1 MSETIRIDELL
12 EQVDQ
17 TPFGPE
23 ERALIDEA
31 IAIAVESGDE
41 FSEYRARM
49 RLASSANM
57 TGDTDA
63 LLSSFAW
70 CLGKHDADASRF
82 PAKPDDSATDLLW
95 QYKWMAGTLSASPAF
110 PAADIR
116 GVLDDMQ
123 ARYERAGVGQSGVAM
138 ARFGAAFANGW
149 LDEAASAY
157 RVLTTTERDDYS
169 HCDACVRSESAAYL
183 AATGREDEAIALY
196 EEIVEG
202 GFSCG
207 EEPEHALSDALLPY
221 LRAGRLERAKSFHLR
236 SYRDA
241 RGNADNI
248 GIIANHLV
256 FCAITGNEA
265 RGLAMLE
272 RHIAWIAHDRLN
284 QRAQF
289 SALAAAGLLLDT
301 VVDAGHGDA
310 VVRGADAAELEPFF
324 GAHEG
329 PWTAAEL
336 SLVAWAAAAAIGDEF
351 DRRNGN
357 RHLADR
363 LQATRALRSERYD
376 VPISSESFTAPVPAA
391 AEPVDAGGWF
401 DSARELAALGEI
413 DRALAAAGQGLAA
426 LEAEVADAALEQEA
440 AEASVTNV
448 RRAELIGIRL
458 AGLVA
463 AQRLDEAEQ
472 ELPARIAA
480 LRAAGDAALADA
492 LARHG
497 LLLAG
502 AATAADLPAL
512 EHELGAA
519 LQAGADDLAAR
530 VALRISALRAETGDT
545 EGAGTAVDTAIAVL
559 DRAPAPDA
567 MLVGAAF
574 QLAAYV
580 AAQGDEPAAALPLLD
595 RATDA
600 EPTRVRRAE
609 SQRLRARLL
618 AGSGDL
624 AAALAAAE
632 AALELDLAVDA
643 RVRVIEDCQLSAAI
657 LDDLERSDD
666 AVARLRLAV
675 QHAELAESSGLVG
688 VRYGLGRQL
697 LRAARFGEA
706 VEVLQEVFEAEDA
719 AGAPPAAKAETLH
732 LLGTALRGEEEF
744 AAASGAWHAAADLFE
759 EAEAWPGAVA
769 VLLDLGRLFAGLGYP
784 GEAIEVLER
793 AVADARRDPD
803 AVASLADALHLLGQ
817 VTLEHGEPSG
827 LERLDE
833 VAALA
838 REHGA
843 DWLLADVVDSRAR
856 GLAAL
861 SRPEEAVS
869 TALTAAELFE
879 AVGAT
884 RPAGGSMLFAG
895 RVLQSEGRHDEALVL
910 IGQAVERFDGQA
922 DAVSLGRIALA
933 DSFEALGRLA
943 EAAEAR
949 RLAEE
954 V

>member
-23 ERALIDEA
+23 ERALIDQA
-31 IAIAVESGDE
+31 IAIAIDSGDE

-70 CLGKHDADASRF
+70 CLGKHDADAARF
-82 PAKPDDSATDLLW
+82 PAKPDDSASDLLW

-123 ARYERAGVGQSGVAM
+123 SRYERAGVGQSGVAM

-149 LDEAASAY
+149 LDEAAEAY

-183 AATGREDEAIALY
+183 AATGREDEAISLY

-221 LRAGRLERAKSFHLR
+221 LRAGRLDRAKSFHLR

-289 SALAAAGLLLDT
+289 SALAATGLLLDT
-301 VVDAGHGDA
+301 VVDAGHGDT
-310 VVRGADAAELEPFF
+310 VVRGADSAELEPFF
-324 GAHEG
+324 GAHTG

-336 SLVAWAAAAAIGDEF
+336 SPAAWAAAAAIGDEF

-357 RHLADR
+357 SHLADR
-363 LQATRALRSERYD
+363 LQATRALRAERYD
-376 VPISSESFTAPVPAA
+376 VAITGEAFAIPVPVVA
-391 AEPVDAGGWF
+391 AEPVDAGGWV
-401 DSARELAALGEI
+401 DRARELAALGDI
-413 DRALAAAGQGLAA
+413 DRALAAADRGLAV
-426 LEAEVADAALEQEA
+426 LEADAA
-440 AEASVTNV
+440 ASVADD

-458 AGLVA
+458 AVLVA
-463 AQRLDEAEQ
+463 ASRLEEAEQ

-480 LRAAGDAALADA
+480 LRAAGDELLADA

-502 AATAADLPAL
+502 SATASDLPVL
-512 EHELGAA
+512 EQELGAA
-519 LQAGADDLAAR
+519 LQSGADDLSAR
-530 VALRISALRAETGDT
+530 VALRITAVRAEAGDL
-545 EGAGTAVDTAIAVL
+545 EGAGTAADTAIAVL
-559 DRAPAPDA
+559 DRAPEPEP

-574 QLAAYV
+574 QLAAYL
-580 AAQGDEPAAALPLLD
+580 AAQGEEPATALPLLD
-595 RATDA
+595 RAIAA

-609 SQRLRARLL
+609 SHRLRARLL

-624 AAALAAAE
+624 EAALAASE
-632 AALELDLAVDA
+632 AALEHDLAIDA
-643 RVRVIEDCQLSAAI
+643 RMRVVEDCQLSAAI
-657 LDDLERSDD
+657 LDDLARPDD

-675 QHAELAESSGLVG
+675 QHAELAESPGLVG

-697 LRAARFGEA
+697 LRAGRTGEA
-706 VEVLQEVFEAEDA
+706 VELLQDVFEAEVA
-719 AGAPPAAKAETLH
+719 AGAPPAARAETLH

-744 AAASGAWHAAADLFE
+744 AAASGAWHTAAELFE
-759 EAEAWPGAVA
+759 EAEAWPSAVA
-769 VLLDLGRLFAGLGYP
+769 VLADLGRLFAGLGYAE
-784 GEAIEVLER
+784 EAIEVLER
-793 AVADARRDPD
+793 AVADARRDPET
-803 AVASLADALHLLGQ
+803 VASLADALHLLGQ
-817 VTLEHGEPSG
+817 VSLEHGEPNG
-827 LERLDE
+827 LDQLDE

-861 SRPEEAVS
+861 SRPEEAVA

-895 RVLQSEGRHDEALVL
+895 RVLQSEVRHDEALVL
-910 IGQAVERFDGQA
+910 IGQAIERFDGQA
-922 DAVSLGRIALA
+922 DAVALGRIALA
-933 DSFEALGRLA
+933 DSLEALGRLA

>member
-1 MSETIRIDELL
+1 MSEAIRIDELL

-70 CLGKHDADASRF
+70 CLGKHDADAARF
-82 PAKPDDSATDLLW
+82 PAKPDDNATDLLW

-116 GVLDDMQ
+116 AVLDDMQ
-123 ARYERAGVGQSGVAM
+123 SRYERAGVGQSGVAT

-149 LDEAASAY
+149 LDEAAAAY

-248 GIIANHLV
+248 GIIANHLI

-301 VVDAGHGDA
+301 VIDAGYGDT
-310 VVRGADAAELEPFF
+310 VVRGADAVELEPFF
-324 GAHEG
+324 GPHDG
-329 PWTAAEL
+329 RWTVADL
-336 SLVAWAAAAAIGDEF
+336 SPVAWAAAAAIGAEF

-363 LQATRALRSERYD
+363 LEATRALRTERYD
-376 VPISSESFTAPVPAA
+376 VPITGETFAPPAHA
-391 AEPVDAGGWF
+391 ASADPVDVAGWL
-401 DSARELAALGEI
+401 DRARELAVLGEI
-413 DRALAAAGQGLAA
+413 DAALAAADRGLAKPDTEPA
-426 LEAEVADAALEQEA
+426 HDHGTPEA
-440 AEASVTNV
+440 AAVND

-458 AGLVA
+458 AALVA
-463 AQRLDEAEQ
+463 AQRLDEAAQ
-472 ELPARIAA
+472 VLPERIAA
-480 LRAAGDAALADA
+480 VRATGDDALADA
-492 LARHG
+492 LTRQG
-497 LLLAG
+497 LLLTG
-502 AATAADLPAL
+502 AATAADLPEL
-512 EHELGAA
+512 EQELGAA
-519 LQAGADDLAAR
+519 LQSGADDLAAR
-530 VALRISALRAETGDT
+530 IALRIASIRAEAGDA
-545 EGAGTAVDTAIAVL
+545 ESAGTAADTAVAVL
-559 DRAPAPDA
+559 DRATAPDPSLA
-567 MLVGAAF
+567 GAAF
-574 QLAAYV
+574 QLAAFL
-580 AAQGDEPAAALPLLD
+580 AAQDGDASSALSLLD
-595 RATDA
+595 RAVAA

-609 SQRLRARLL
+609 SHRLRARLL
-618 AGSGDL
+618 AGGADL
-624 AAALAAAE
+624 EAALAAAE
-632 AALELDLAVDA
+632 SALEFDLAADA
-643 RVRVIEDCQLSAAI
+643 RMRVVEDCQLSAAI
-657 LDDLERSDD
+657 LDDLARPDD

-675 QHAELAESSGLVG
+675 QHAELAESPGLVG

-697 LRAARFGEA
+697 LRAGRSGEA

-719 AGAPPAAKAETLH
+719 AGAPPAARAETLH
-732 LLGTALRGEEEF
+732 LLGTAFRGDEEF
-744 AAASGAWHAAADLFE
+744 AAASAAWHAAADLFE

-769 VLLDLGRLFAGLGYP
+769 VLLDLGRLFAGLGYAE
-784 GEAIEVLER
+784 EAIDVLER
-793 AVADARRDPD
+793 AVADARRDPET
-803 AVASLADALHLLGQ
+803 VASLADALHLLGQ
-817 VTLEHGEPSG
+817 VSLEHGEPSG

-833 VAALA
+833 VASLA

-879 AVGAT
+879 AAGAP

-910 IGQAVERFDGQA
+910 IGQAIERFDGQA
-922 DAVSLGRIALA
+922 DAVSIGRIALA
-933 DSFEALGRLA
+933 DSLEALGRLA

-949 RLAEE
+949 RLAEAG
-954 V
+954 

>member
-1 MSETIRIDELL
+1 MSEAIRIDDLL
-12 EQVDQ
+12 EQIDQ

-31 IAIAVESGDE
+31 IALAIESGDE

-70 CLGKHDADASRF
+70 CLGKHDADAARF
-82 PAKPDDSATDLLW
+82 PAKPDDNATDLLW

-116 GVLDDMQ
+116 AVLDDMQ
-123 ARYERAGVGQSGVAM
+123 SRYERAGVGQSGVAT

-149 LDEAASAY
+149 LDEAAAAY
-157 RVLTTTERDDYS
+157 RVLTSTERDDYS

-207 EEPEHALSDALLPY
+207 EEPEHALSEALLPY

-248 GIIANHLV
+248 GIVANHLV

-289 SALAAAGLLLDT
+289 SALAATGLLLDT
-301 VVDAGHGDA
+301 VIDAGHGGT
-310 VVRGADAAELEPFF
+310 VVRGAEAAELEPFF
-324 GAHEG
+324 GAHDG
-329 PWTAAEL
+329 PWTVAEL
-336 SLVAWAAAAAIGDEF
+336 SPVAWAAAAAIGDEF

-363 LQATRALRSERYD
+363 LQATRALRTERYD
-376 VPISSESFTAPVPAA
+376 VPIAGEVFAPPVPVTA
-391 AEPVDAGGWF
+391 AESLDAAGWLGR
-401 DSARELAALGEI
+401 ARELAVLGEV
-413 DRALAAAGQGLAA
+413 DPALAATDRGLAA
-426 LEAEVADAALEQEA
+426 LDADPAPGHDT
-440 AEASVTNV
+440 AEASVADA

-458 AGLVA
+458 AVLVA
-463 AQRLDEAEQ
+463 AQRLDDAELL
-472 ELPARIAA
+472 LPARIAA
-480 LRAAGDAALADA
+480 VRATGDDALADA
-492 LARHG
+492 LTRHG
-497 LLLAG
+497 ILLAG
-502 AATAADLPAL
+502 SATAADLPVL

-519 LQAGADDLAAR
+519 LRSGADDLAAR
-530 VALRISALRAETGDT
+530 VALRIAGVRAEAGDG
-545 EGAGTAVDTAIAVL
+545 EGAGTAAETAIAVL
-559 DRAPAPDA
+559 DRSAEPDPV
-567 MLVGAAF
+567 LVGAAH
-574 QLAAYV
+574 QLAAFL
-580 AAQGDEPAAALPLLD
+580 AAQGDEAASALPLLD
-595 RATDA
+595 RAIAA

-609 SQRLRARLL
+609 SHRLRARLL

-624 AAALAAAE
+624 EAALAAAE
-632 AALELDLAVDA
+632 AALELDLSVDA
-643 RVRVIEDCQLSAAI
+643 RMRVIEDCQLSAAI
-657 LDDLERSDD
+657 LDDLARPDD

-697 LRAARFGEA
+697 LRAGRFAEA

-719 AGAPPAAKAETLH
+719 AGAPPAARAETLH
-732 LLGTALRGEEEF
+732 LLGTALRGDEEF

-784 GEAIEVLER
+784 EEAIEVLER
-793 AVADARRDPD
+793 AVADARRDPET
-803 AVASLADALHLLGQ
+803 VASLADALHLLGQ
-817 VTLEHGEPSG
+817 VALEHGDSTG
-827 LERLDE
+827 LDRLDE

-838 REHGA
+838 RQHGA

-856 GLAAL
+856 GLATL

-895 RVLQSEGRHDEALVL
+895 RVLQSERRHEEALVL
-910 IGQAVERFDGQA
+910 IGQAIERFDGQA

-933 DSFEALGRLA
+933 DSLEALGRLA

>member
-23 ERALIDEA
+23 ERALIDDA
-31 IAIAVESGDE
+31 IALAVESGDE

-70 CLGKHDADASRF
+70 CLGKHDADAARF
-82 PAKPDDSATDLLW
+82 PAKPDDSAADLLW

-116 GVLDDMQ
+116 AVLDDMQ
-123 ARYERAGVGQSGVAM
+123 SRYERAGVGQSGVAM
-138 ARFGAAFANGW
+138 ARFGAAYANGW
-149 LDEAASAY
+149 LDEAAAAY
-157 RVLTTTERDDYS
+157 RVLTTIERDDYS

-183 AATGREDEAIALY
+183 AATGRADEAIALY
-196 EEIVEG
+196 EEIVDG

-221 LRAGRLERAKSFHLR
+221 LRAGRLDRAKSFHLR

-284 QRAQF
+284 QRGQF
-289 SALAAAGLLLDT
+289 GALAATGLLLDT
-301 VVDAGHGDA
+301 VIDAGHGDT

-324 GAHEG
+324 GSHDG

-336 SLVAWAAAAAIGDEF
+336 SPVAWAAAAAIGDEF

-357 RHLADR
+357 CHLADR
-363 LQATRALRSERYD
+363 LEATRALRAERYD
-376 VPISSESFTAPVPAA
+376 VPIAGEAFAAPAPVAA
-391 AEPVDAGGWF
+391 AEPVDAAGWL
-401 DSARELAALGEI
+401 DRARELAVLGEI
-413 DRALAAAGQGLAA
+413 DPALAAVDRGLAA
-426 LEAEVADAALEQEA
+426 IDADPVPEHGT
-440 AEASVTNV
+440 AEASVANA
-448 RRAELIGIRL
+448 RRAEFIGIRL
-458 AGLVA
+458 GVLA
-463 AQRLDEAEQ
+463 ASQRLDEAEQ

-480 LRAAGDAALADA
+480 VRATGDDAHADA
-492 LARHG
+492 LARLG
-497 LLLAG
+497 LLFTG
-502 AATAADLPAL
+502 AATAADLPVL
-512 EHELGAA
+512 EQELGAA
-519 LQAGADDLAAR
+519 LQAGADELAAR
-530 VALRISALRAETGDT
+530 IALRITAVRAEAGDL
-545 EGAGTAVDTAIAVL
+545 EAAGTAADTAIAVL
-559 DRAPAPDA
+559 DRTTEPDSA
-567 MLVGAAF
+567 LLGAAF
-574 QLAAYV
+574 QLAAYL
-580 AAQGDEPAAALPLLD
+580 AAQGDDPATALPLLD
-595 RATDA
+595 RATTV
-600 EPTRVRRAE
+600 EPTRARRAE
-609 SQRLRARLL
+609 SHRLRARLL

-624 AAALAAAE
+624 EGALAASE
-632 AALELDLAVDA
+632 AALELDLAIDA
-643 RVRVIEDCQLSAAI
+643 RMRVIEDCQLSAAI
-657 LDDLERSDD
+657 LDDVARPDD

-675 QHAELAESSGLVG
+675 QHAELAESPGLVG

-697 LRAARFGEA
+697 LRAGRSGEA
-706 VEVLQEVFEAEDA
+706 VELLQGVFEAEDA
-719 AGAPPAAKAETLH
+719 AGAPPAARAETLH

-744 AAASGAWHAAADLFE
+744 GAASGAWHAAAELFE

-784 GEAIEVLER
+784 EEAIEVLER
-793 AVADARRDPD
+793 AVADARRDPET
-803 AVASLADALHLLGQ
+803 VASLADALHLLGQ
-817 VTLEHGEPSG
+817 VSLEHGEPTG
-827 LERLDE
+827 LDRLDE

-843 DWLLADVVDSRAR
+843 DWLLADVTDSRAR
-856 GLAAL
+856 GLASL
-861 SRPEEAVS
+861 SRPEDAVS

-879 AVGAT
+879 AAGAT

-895 RVLQSEGRHDEALVL
+895 RVLQSEGRHEESLVL
-910 IGQAVERFDGQA
+910 IGQAIERFDGQA
-922 DAVSLGRIALA
+922 DAVSIGRIALA
-933 DSFEALGRLA
+933 DSLEALGRLG

>member
-1 MSETIRIDELL
+1 MSEAIRIDELL

-70 CLGKHDADASRF
+70 CLGKHDADAARF
-82 PAKPDDSATDLLW
+82 PAKPDDNATDLLW

-116 GVLDDMQ
+116 AVLDDMQ
-123 ARYERAGVGQSGVAM
+123 SRYERAGVGQSGVAT

-149 LDEAASAY
+149 LDEAADAY

-248 GIIANHLV
+248 GIIANHLI
-256 FCAITGNEA
+256 FCAITGNGA

-301 VVDAGHGDA
+301 VIDAGYGDT
-310 VVRGADAAELEPFF
+310 VVRGADAVELEPFF
-324 GAHEG
+324 GPHDG
-329 PWTAAEL
+329 RWTVADL
-336 SLVAWAAAAAIGDEF
+336 SPVAWAAAAAIGAEF

-363 LQATRALRSERYD
+363 LEATRALRTERYD
-376 VPISSESFTAPVPAA
+376 VPITGETFAPPMPVASA
-391 AEPVDAGGWF
+391 DPVDVAGWL
-401 DSARELAALGEI
+401 DRAREHAVLGEI
-413 DRALAAAGQGLAA
+413 DAALAAAGHGLAA
-426 LEAEVADAALEQEA
+426 LDEEPTPEHGAPAAA
-440 AEASVTNV
+440 AAYD

-458 AGLVA
+458 AALVA
-463 AQRLDEAEQ
+463 AQRLDEAAQ
-472 ELPARIAA
+472 VLPERIAA
-480 LRAAGDAALADA
+480 VRATGDDA
-492 LARHG
+492 LAEALTRQG
-497 LLLAG
+497 LLLTG
-502 AATAADLPAL
+502 AATAADLPEL
-512 EHELGAA
+512 EQELGAA
-519 LQAGADDLAAR
+519 LQSGADDLAAR
-530 VALRISALRAETGDT
+530 IALRIASIRAEAGDA
-545 EGAGTAVDTAIAVL
+545 ESAGTAADTAVAVI
-559 DRAPAPDA
+559 DRATAPDPS
-567 MLVGAAF
+567 LVGAAF
-574 QLAAYV
+574 QLAAFL
-580 AAQGDEPAAALPLLD
+580 AAQEGDASSALSLLD
-595 RATDA
+595 RAIAA

-609 SQRLRARLL
+609 SHRLRARLL
-618 AGSGDL
+618 AGGAEL
-624 AAALAAAE
+624 EAALAAAE
-632 AALELDLAVDA
+632 SALEFDLAVDA
-643 RVRVIEDCQLSAAI
+643 RMRVIEDCQLSAAI
-657 LDDLERSDD
+657 LDDLARPDD

-675 QHAELAESSGLVG
+675 QHAELAESPGLVG

-697 LRAARFGEA
+697 LRAGRSGEA
-706 VEVLQEVFEAEDA
+706 VEVLQEVFEAEGA
-719 AGAPPAAKAETLH
+719 AGAPPAARAETLH
-732 LLGTALRGEEEF
+732 LLGTAFRGDEEF

-769 VLLDLGRLFAGLGYP
+769 VLLDLGRLFAGLGYAE
-784 GEAIEVLER
+784 EAIEVLER
-793 AVADARRDPD
+793 AVADARRDPET
-803 AVASLADALHLLGQ
+803 VASLADALHLLGQ

-879 AVGAT
+879 SAGAP

-910 IGQAVERFDGQA
+910 IGQAIERFDGQA
-922 DAVSLGRIALA
+922 DAVSIGRIALA
-933 DSFEALGRLA
+933 DSLEALGRLA

-949 RLAEE
+949 RLAEAG
-954 V
+954 